1 MYMKRLLL
9 WLFNIVNIK
18 SFKANNYSL
27 TLCLD
32 VRRNWEERNRWE
44 RVWEERNRKEIELIW
59 YIGWYKRKKNIKER
73 SLIDLQKDKNI
84 LVFKINLVYY
94 INILVFKNINIQL
107 LFLIRFVLFLIL

>member
-1 MYMKRLLL
+1 MYMKILLL

-44 RVWEERNRKEIELIW
+44 RVWEERNRKEIELK
-59 YIGWYKRKKNIKER
+59 YKREKFGWFTKR
-73 SLIDLQKDKNI
+73 QKYSC
-84 LVFKINLVYY
+84 V
-94 INILVFKNINIQL
+94 
-107 LFLIRFVLFLIL
+107 